1 MMFKILIKNLNLFGY
16 HGVREEEKKRG
27 QNFLFNI
34 EVYINKSSFL
44 DDDNIESTINYS
56 KVVELIKEI
65 NGKERFNLLETFS
78 QSLAGKILSM
88 SQLVEK
94 VKVRIEKTSPP
105 IKENLQSV
113 GVEYTLERE
122 SGIKK

>member
-1 MMFKILIKNLNLFGY
+1 MFKILIKNLNLFGY
-16 HGVREEEKKRG
+16 HGVREEEKKHG
-27 QNFLFNI
+27 QNFLFNV

-44 DDDNIESTINYS
+44 DDDNIESTLNYS

-65 NGKERFNLLETFS
+65 NSKDRFNLLETFS

-94 VKVRIEKTSPP
+94 VKVRIEKPSPP
-105 IKENLQSV
+105 IKENLKSV
-113 GVEYTLERE
+113 GVECILEKER
-122 SGIKK
+122 

>member
-16 HGVREEEKKRG
+16 HGVREEEKKHG

-65 NGKERFNLLETFS
+65 NGKNRFNLLETFS
-78 QSLAGKILSM
+78 QSIATRILNM
-88 SQLVEK
+88 APFVERVR
-94 VKVRIEKTSPP
+94 VKIEKTSPP

-113 GVEYTLERE
+113 GVECILEKER
-122 SGIKK
+122 